1 LLSGFYV
8 KFQADWLIFLLFY
21 LNWLVSGKAE
31 TGSAGEQPV
40 RNSLIDWNGHGS
52 VLSGPFLATIPRA
65 YALENSTFAN
75 PFKHA
80 SISSR

>member
-1 LLSGFYV
+1 FYV
-8 KFQADWLIFLLFY
+8 KFLANRLIFLLFY
-21 LNWLVSGKAE
+21 LNWLVSDKAE
-31 TGSAGEQPV
+31 PGSAGEQPV
-40 RNSLIDWNGHGS
+40 RNSLIDWNGQGP

-65 YALENSTFAN
+65 YALENSTLAN